1 MYGSDDSSEILP
13 RTPYLAG
20 EKVSIM
26 LSEPFRACPEIPTGI
41 AVYSEFRASPCER
54 CTPFSFNI
62 SNDTCNPGARG
73 GGRLS
78 FRVLSSILVFFYG
91 VSGWALE

>member
-1 MYGSDDSSEILP
+1 MYGADDSSENLHRI
-13 RTPYLAG
+13 TYLAG

-26 LSEPFRACPEIPTGI
+26 LSEPFRACPEILTGI
-41 AVYSEFRASPCER
+41 AVYIEFRVSPCGR

-62 SNDTCNPGARG
+62 SNDTCNRGARG